1 MYRNNGNDSYYYN
14 EDCGNAYGNE
24 NRGCG
29 CDYEPCC
36 PPNPCDCMVGPTGPR
51 GPRGAT
57 GPQGPRG
64 LQGIQGRE
72 GIPGPSGPQ
81 GVTGPQGV
89 QGNQGV
95 TGPQGL
101 QGIQGV
107 TGATGAT
114 GVTGATGPQGPQG
127 IAGAQGNTGPQGPQ
141 GFAGVTG
148 AAGVTGVTGPTG
160 PTGPQGLQG
169 PQGVTGAQ
177 GLQGIAG
184 ATGAM
189 GPTGPQGPQG
199 LQGVQGPQGI
209 PGPTGPTG
217 PTGATGNVAGL
228 NAYGGHF
235 SNTPQT
241 LALTVGGN
249 TVIPMANAMVS
260 NNVTVAPSTITIQQ
274 SGTYEINYY
283 LQTTATA
290 GAAVTLTVRNNTIN
304 IPATVNT
311 RTLSAGTNS
320 VYQGSAIVALT
331 TGDVLDLALSA
342 LLALSVTLAAGVN
355 ASLTIKRLD

>member
-24 NRGCG
+24 NCGCG

-36 PPNPCDCMVGPTGPR
+36 PPSPCDCMVGPTGPR

-57 GPQGPRG
+57 GPQGP
-64 LQGIQGRE
+64 
-72 GIPGPSGPQ
+72 
-81 GVTGPQGV
+81 
-89 QGNQGV
+89 
-95 TGPQGL
+95 
-101 QGIQGV
+101 
-107 TGATGAT
+107 
-114 GVTGATGPQGPQG
+114 
-127 IAGAQGNTGPQGPQ
+127 
-141 GFAGVTG
+141 
-148 AAGVTGVTGPTG
+148 
-160 PTGPQGLQG
+160 
-169 PQGVTGAQ
+169 
-177 GLQGIAG
+177 
-184 ATGAM
+184 
-189 GPTGPQGPQG
+189 QG

-209 PGPTGPTG
+209 AGPTGATGATGITGPTGPSGATGITGPTGPTG

-283 LQTTATA
+283 LQTTATV
-290 GAAVTLTVRNNTIN
+290 GAAVTLAVRNNTIN